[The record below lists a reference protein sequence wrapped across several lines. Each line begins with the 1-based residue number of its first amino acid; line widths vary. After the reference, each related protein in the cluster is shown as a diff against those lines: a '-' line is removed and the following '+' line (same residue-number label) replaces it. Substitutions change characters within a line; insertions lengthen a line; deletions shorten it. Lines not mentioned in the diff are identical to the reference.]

1 MNCRKY
7 RACLMGLIAVAIVAG
22 VLIFVKNIRANEVP
36 AEGTLVKNCG
46 AGPSCG
52 CRENAEY
59 GGNGAQ
65 VWA

>member
-1 MNCRKY
+1 
-7 RACLMGLIAVAIVAG
+7 MGLIAVAIVAG

-59 GGNGAQ
+59 GGNGAK